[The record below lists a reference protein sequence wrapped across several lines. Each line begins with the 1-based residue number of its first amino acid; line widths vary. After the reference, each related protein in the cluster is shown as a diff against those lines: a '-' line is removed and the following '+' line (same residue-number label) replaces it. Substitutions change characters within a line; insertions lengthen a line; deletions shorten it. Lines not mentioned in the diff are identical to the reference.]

1 MHNGTVFFVLYL
13 LAKTVIYFNPALIL
27 QLLLHMPGDHLSG
40 TQVLHVYLRKV
51 RCKHAFHFRA
61 CLKVV
66 LEVNSHFLGF

>member
-1 MHNGTVFFVLYL
+1 
-13 LAKTVIYFNPALIL
+13 
-27 QLLLHMPGDHLSG
+27 LHMPGDHLSG
-40 TQVLHVYLRKV
+40 TQMLHVYLRKV